1 MKQNIE
7 DNIFQEI
14 FTSLINFLLNKRG
27 FKVKYNKILES
38 KYILCIQINHL
49 IFQTDALNLI
59 RTTVSYLNFRFY
71 SYNFTI

>member
-14 FTSLINFLLNKRG
+14 FTSLINLLLNKRG
-27 FKVKYNKILES
+27 FKVKYNKILGS
-38 KYILCIQINHL
+38 KYILRIQINHL

-59 RTTVSYLNFRFY
+59 RTTVFYLNCRF
-71 SYNFTI
+71 SN